1 MRPNNLISVYQ
12 GAAAIESLGSMVEK
26 KYKVLKS
33 HEVRTLGLFC
43 NQMITDG
50 LNFLNFDG
58 YFVSYSIAQIGKE
71 FDLLRFSSDSIIN
84 IEIKSE
90 LKKANK
96 HQKIVEQMRKN
107 YYYLK
112 FLGKKTQIFSYIEND
127 GFYKYDENIDDAIS
141 IESSVLANTIK
152 AHSVDYTADPD
163 KLFVPSN
170 YLISPFNL
178 TDSFIKG
185 EYFLTTAQQ
194 KIKEEIYEELEN
206 EPFMYFCLSA
216 NAGTGKTLLL
226 YDIAKEKIQAQSRV
240 MVVHCGKLNQ
250 GHQKLIDDYG
260 WNVKSIRSI
269 NQFSIESVL
278 ENCDLL
284 IIDESQ
290 RIREHQLNMLVEKS
304 IENKVPII
312 FSYDTKQYL
321 RNNESRDISDYLS
334 SNHPEIT
341 FSQKRL
347 TTKIRTNKEM
357 ASFINNLFKQGSS
370 QDHLNY
376 SCITI
381 DYIENEEDLS
391 NYIAF
396 LGDHGWTPI
405 TFTTSQYDPDPY
417 STISNIC
424 DRTAHDVIG
433 QEFSKVVLVMD
444 SNFKYSDSGKLMVRH
459 SYYSADGMLYQIVTR
474 VVDELKISSITWGIC

>member
-1 MRPNNLISVYQ
+1 
-12 GAAAIESLGSMVEK
+12 
-26 KYKVLKS
+26 
-33 HEVRTLGLFC
+33 
-43 NQMITDG
+43 
-50 LNFLNFDG
+50 
-58 YFVSYSIAQIGKE
+58 
-71 FDLLRFSSDSIIN
+71 
-84 IEIKSE
+84 
-90 LKKANK
+90 
-96 HQKIVEQMRKN
+96 
-107 YYYLK
+107 
-112 FLGKKTQIFSYIEND
+112 
-127 GFYKYDENIDDAIS
+127 
-141 IESSVLANTIK
+141 
-152 AHSVDYTADPD
+152 
-163 KLFVPSN
+163 
-170 YLISPFNL
+170 
-178 TDSFIKG
+178 
-185 EYFLTTAQQ
+185 
-194 KIKEEIYEELEN
+194 
-206 EPFMYFCLSA
+206 MYFCLSA

-370 QDHLNY
+370 Q
-376 SCITI
+376 
-381 DYIENEEDLS
+381 
-391 NYIAF
+391 
-396 LGDHGWTPI
+396 
-405 TFTTSQYDPDPY
+405 
-417 STISNIC
+417 
-424 DRTAHDVIG
+424 V
-433 QEFSKVVLVMD
+433 
-444 SNFKYSDSGKLMVRH
+444 
-459 SYYSADGMLYQIVTR
+459 
-474 VVDELKISSITWGIC
+474 